1 MDRYQELTE
10 KRDGPGLSEEE
21 ADELGRLMA
30 ERRGKQYGNAD
41 DPPVDV
47 EAERKSK
54 DTEEFLEEQEESTK
68 GRDVDDSVMTREGQP
83 SRETD
88 NPPVA

>member
-1 MDRYQELTE
+1 MDRYQELIE
-10 KRDGPGLSEEE
+10 KRDGPGLSDEE

-30 ERRGKQYGNAD
+30 ERQGEPYANAD
-41 DPPVDV
+41 NPPLDV
-47 EAERKSK
+47 EAERESK
-54 DTEEFLEEQEESTK
+54 DTEDYVEEQRESRE
-68 GRDVDDSVMTREGQP
+68 GRDVDDAVMTREGQP

>member
-1 MDRYQELTE
+1 MDRYQELIE
-10 KRDGPGLSEEE
+10 KRDGPGLSDEE

-30 ERRGKQYGNAD
+30 ERQGEPYANAD
-41 DPPVDV
+41 NPPLDV
-47 EAERKSK
+47 EAERESK
-54 DTEEFLEEQEESTK
+54 DTEDYVEEQRESRE
-68 GRDVDDSVMTREGQP
+68 GRVLDDAVMTREGQP

>member
-1 MDRYQELTE
+1 MDRYRQLIE
-10 KRDGPGLSEEE
+10 KRGGPGLSDEE

-30 ERRGKQYGNAD
+30 ERQGEHYANAD
-41 DPPVDV
+41 DPPLDV
-47 EAERKSK
+47 EAERESK
-54 DTEEFLEEQEESTK
+54 ETEEYIEEQRESRE
-68 GRDVDDSVMTREGQP
+68 GRDVDDAVMTREGQP

>member
-1 MDRYQELTE
+1 MDRYQDLIE
-10 KRDGPGLSEEE
+10 KRDGPGLTDDE

-30 ERRGKQYGNAD
+30 ERQGEPYANAN
-41 DPPVDV
+41 DPPLDV
-47 EAERKSK
+47 EAERESK
-54 DTEEFLEEQEESTK
+54 DTQEYVEEQRESRE
-68 GRDVDDSVMTREGQP
+68 GRDVDDSVMTREGQS

>member
-1 MDRYQELTE
+1 MDRYQELSE
-10 KRDGPGLSEEE
+10 KRDGPGLSDEE

-30 ERRGKQYGNAD
+30 ERQGEQYANAD
-41 DPPVDV
+41 DPPLDV
-47 EAERKSK
+47 EAERESK
-54 DTEEFLEEQEESTK
+54 DTEEYVEEQRESRE
-68 GRDVDDSVMTREGQP
+68 GRDIDDSVMTREGQP